1 MLACAKK
8 IYKLYCIDG
17 DLPIWTVGLGA
28 CVFPQRLWRG
38 EALISHFS
46 ICKGSHQAFFMVP
59 TRKGSIQTYFLEY
72 VRVWLLF
79 LLLRLILP
87 PPPSPHSSSSR
98 RPMVGV
104 GGEDPGTAAM
114 AAREPTADS
123 VWPQIT
129 PYQSLGIKLAA
140 VSCV

>member
-17 DLPIWTVGLGA
+17 DLPIWTVGLRA

-46 ICKGSHQAFFMVP
+46 ICEGSHQAFFMVP

-79 LLLRLILP
+79 LAISL
-87 PPPSPHSSSSR
+87 PHSAPPQPPQQQQQETNGGGGGR
-98 RPMVGV
+98 RPWNCSYGST
-104 GGEDPGTAAM
+104 GAH
-114 AAREPTADS
+114 
-123 VWPQIT
+123 
-129 PYQSLGIKLAA
+129 
-140 VSCV
+140 C

>member
-17 DLPIWTVGLGA
+17 DLPIWTVGLRA

-46 ICKGSHQAFFMVP
+46 ICEGSHQAFFMVP

-79 LLLRLILP
+79 LAISLPHSAP
-87 PPPSPHSSSSR
+87 PPAP
-98 RPMVGV
+98 
-104 GGEDPGTAAM
+104 TAA
-114 AAREPTADS
+114 AAGDQWWGWGEKTLELQLWQHGSPLLTVS
-123 VWPQIT
+123 G
-129 PYQSLGIKLAA
+129 LKLHHIRAWA
-140 VSCV
+140 